1 MLCEWILSLIVAAAY
16 GFAILA
22 MGAMVL
28 RRLGHA
34 GDEPR
39 DTLSA
44 IIYGVLLLA
53 LIGTLVAAWPA
64 GKKVFAYAVLGLAG
78 IAMLTEVPH
87 RAWYARF
94 VRASFAPVAIWVVS
108 TLVALTISFAPARQP
123 ATLFDGP
130 YVFKRWVLPVQIQS
144 LTGHL
149 PADNSLPAVV
159 TEYLARGIS
168 FADIRPL
175 MPGQEVSNRPILVGL
190 AAVTVRVILGGSLRK
205 PDPMPRFDYVSTSWP
220 DTLSL
225 VSDFDFRLFLALGIT
240 LNALVAVAFYV
251 LLAHFN
257 VRRRFI
263 VAVIFCSLSPYV
275 ILHTV
280 FTWPK
285 NLAAFFIIAALIL
298 MFCGPRRPIAAGIA
312 FGLAY
317 WSHPLALAFIA
328 TFVAYGLW
336 QVFAARQ
343 RGEPMRHYAVAASIA
358 LLAIAL
364 WMFWSHIVMKIPS
377 DLVTQNQNMRLGL
390 LNFIWV
396 RFKNIYTTFAPIA
409 LDVFPFNAEHVVTR
423 HLVTIWAPLGF
434 LVFFCTRGF
443 SWAKDRSLHQ
453 IGAIAGVAGLA
464 LVLVFGTPAVP
475 LLHGWQAV
483 WPVLAVPALV
493 WLGGNDEDGQG
504 YLLEAVLGA
513 QLLLNMAFL
522 TTWGRVYSTL

>member
-1 MLCEWILSLIVAAAY
+1 MLCEWALSLIVAAAY

-22 MGAMVL
+22 LGAMVL
-28 RRLGHA
+28 RRLGHT
-34 GDEPR
+34 GDEER
-39 DTLSA
+39 STLSA
-44 IIYGVLLLA
+44 IIYGVLSLA
-53 LIGTLVAAWPA
+53 LIGTLVAVWPA
-64 GKKVFAYAVLGLAG
+64 DKKLLSYAVLGLVG
-78 IAMLTEVPH
+78 IAILAETQH

-94 VRASFAPVAIWVVS
+94 VRASFAPVAIWAVS
-108 TLVALTISFAPARQP
+108 TLVALTVSFAPARQP

-168 FADIRPL
+168 FADVRPL

-190 AAVTVRVILGGSLRK
+190 AAVTVRVLLGGSLQK

-225 VSDFDFRLFLALGIT
+225 VSNFDFRLFLALGIT
-240 LNALVAVAFYV
+240 LNALVAVAFYG
-251 LLAHFN
+251 LLVHFN

-263 VAVIFCSLSPYV
+263 VAAVFCSLSPYV

-285 NLAAFFIIAALIL
+285 NLAAFFIITALIL
-298 MFCGPRRPIAAGIA
+298 MFCGPRRPVAAGIA

-317 WSHPLALAFIA
+317 WSHPLALAFIS
-328 TFVAYGLW
+328 TFVAYALW
-336 QVFAARQ
+336 QIFVARQ
-343 RGEPMRHYAVAASIA
+343 RGEPMRHYAIAASIA
-358 LLAIAL
+358 LMAVAL
-364 WMFWSHIVMKIPS
+364 WIFWSQVVMKIPS
-377 DLVTQNQNMRLGL
+377 DLVAQNQSMRLGIF
-390 LNFIWV
+390 NFVWV
-396 RFKNIYTTFAPIA
+396 RLKNIYTTFAPIA

-434 LVFFCTRGF
+434 LVFFCTLGF
-443 SWAKDRSLHQ
+443 SRERNRSLHQ
-453 IGAIAGVAGLA
+453 IGAIAGTAGMA

-483 WPVLAVPALV
+483 WPILAIPALV
-493 WLGGNDEDGQG
+493 WLGGSEEEGQG

-513 QLLLNMAFL
+513 QFLLNIAFL
-522 TTWGRVYSTL
+522 ATWGRVFSTL